1 MFNFRIRSKS
11 VRAEE
16 TACWWSATSLLC
28 KREDLGLIPRV
39 YNAWWCMLIT
49 PWVARWEGRNKRV
62 CPACLFK
69 LWTDER
75 LYWKWRWNV
84 LQKRHQ
90 KLFTDLSTQAWE
102 GRPLLKFSYSTSR
115 STASLCRWEEAQLLC
130 HVLSFTFVKLSLRLT
145 CHSHLLVLGKLLF
158 TQTLIF
164 FLFTCKMGM
173 AERRKLLIFCVIMNL
188 EWENKAG
195 GSAGCVVG
203 RWYHTS
209 TTWWLG

>member
-62 CPACLFK
+62 CPACLLK

-84 LQKRHQ
+84 LQQRHQ
-90 KLFTDLSTQAWE
+90 KLFSDLFIHTGMR
-102 GRPLLKFSYSTSR
+102 GRPLLRFSYSTSR
-115 STASLCRWEEAQLLC
+115 SAGESVPMGRGSTAMPCLIFHFCKAKFASY
-130 HVLSFTFVKLSLRLT
+130 LSFTSL
-145 CHSHLLVLGKLLF
+145 G
-158 TQTLIF
+158 I
-164 FLFTCKMGM
+164 G
-173 AERRKLLIFCVIMNL
+173 
-188 EWENKAG
+188 
-195 GSAGCVVG
+195 
-203 RWYHTS
+203 
-209 TTWWLG
+209 